1 MPVISLNL
9 DDIPDA
15 PEPVKD
21 GTYQGVV
28 TGVVLKNSKN
38 TDSQNISWEVTIADG
53 AEEGK
58 RAFHTSNLG
67 KKSEPYTKRTLASFG
82 ITGNGVE
89 LEFDEDGDLDDDGCM
104 LLSPDLVGEPCTA
117 IVTTTRD
124 KNDKTKTY
132 TSISSLIGP
141 KGEVPTAKANGAPKS
156 STGLSQGERKRFK

>member
-28 TGVVLKNSKN
+28 TGVVLKDSKSAD
-38 TDSQNISWEVTIADG
+38 TQNINWEVTIADG

-58 RAFHTSNLG
+58 RIFHNSNLG
-67 KKSEPYTKRTLASFG
+67 SRSMPFTKRTLVSFG
-82 ITGNGVE
+82 ITGDVE
-89 LEFDEDGDLDDDGCM
+89 LEFDEDGDTTGDGCM

-141 KGEVPTAKANGAPKS
+141 KGEVPTAKANGASKS
-156 STGLSQGERKRFK
+156 STGLAKGERKHFK